1 MTLILNSLKSA
12 KRPPIH
18 APKRLSLQRFS
29 FISLFLLILGC
40 STAGMAEFKEGTHY
54 FKVENAQPGTGD
66 KVSVVEFFNY
76 ACPHC
81 NNLEPMIQKWA
92 KSSKPDFVEFEH
104 MPAFWNELF
113 KNTAKAFY
121 TAEALGESEKMH
133 PVLFE
138 AIHSKGVNF
147 SDVDAIK
154 SVFVN
159 QGIEAAEFEKQ
170 FGSFFV
176 NQKMNIAN
184 KLFAGYKL
192 RSVPSFVVDGQWRT
206 SLQDAGSEDAL
217 FKVINF
223 LSEKAKSSR

>member
-1 MTLILNSLKSA
+1 
-12 KRPPIH
+12 
-18 APKRLSLQRFS
+18 
-29 FISLFLLILGC
+29 
-40 STAGMAEFKEGTHY
+40 
-54 FKVENAQPGTGD
+54 
-66 KVSVVEFFNY
+66 
-76 ACPHC
+76 
-81 NNLEPMIQKWA
+81 MIQKWV
-92 KSSKPDFVEFEH
+92 KSSKPDFVNFEH
-104 MPAFWNELF
+104 MPAFWNDLF

-121 TAEALGESEKMH
+121 TAEALGASEKMH
-133 PVLFE
+133 PVLFD

-147 SDVDAIK
+147 SNVDAIK

-159 QGIEAAEFEKQ
+159 QGIHAAEFEKQ

-192 RSVPSFVVDGQWRT
+192 RSVPSFVIDGQWRT